1 MVRMAHRVVA
11 DASRDT
17 KEPALV
23 AVDIAESRSLALDAA
38 RAAEDKKAT
47 DVVILDVGD
56 LVGITEFFV
65 LVSTSNPRQLDT
77 VIDEI
82 HAVNKG
88 NGRAPLRREGEKSD
102 GWLVLDYGDVVVHV
116 FTEIQR
122 EYYDLERL
130 WADAPRVEVGA
141 AAR

>member
-1 MVRMAHRVVA
+1 MTHRVVA
-11 DASRDT
+11 HATRDT

-23 AVDIAESRSLALDAA
+23 AVDISESRSLALDAA
-38 RAAEDKKAT
+38 RAAEDKKAR

-65 LVSTSNPRQLDT
+65 IVSTSNPRQLDT

-82 HAVNKG
+82 HGVNKRG
-88 NGRAPLRREGEKSD
+88 GRAPLRREGDKSD

-116 FTEIQR
+116 FTETQR

-141 AAR
+141 PAR

>member
-1 MVRMAHRVVA
+1 MVRMAHRVVVHT
-11 DASRDT
+11 DRDT

-65 LVSTSNPRQLDT
+65 LVSAGNPRQLDT

-82 HAVNKG
+82 HAVNKR
-88 NGRAPLRREGEKSD
+88 NGHAPLRREGEKSD

-116 FTEIQR
+116 FTEPQR
-122 EYYDLERL
+122 AYYDLERL

-141 AAR
+141 PTG